1 MAEKL
6 SNMIDDLTSEQLL
19 IAFGSEMADRII
31 DRTQD
36 GKDVRGRKFKAY
48 SKKYFEAKR
57 DGEFVRQASQF
68 KPSSRK
74 DVNLTLTTDM
84 LNSLKV
90 LVTPWEKGFTC
101 GIVMD
106 SKAKMSTEQY
116 ELCSTIARGMIKMA
130 TSDPHT
136 TFLYGF
142 RGFADDKKNNKGM
155 PINSTAEFDDEDN
168 VIDFIEYLKKKRDK
182 ELN

>member
-1 MAEKL
+1 M
-6 SNMIDDLTSEQLL
+6 T
-19 IAFGSEMADRII
+19 
-31 DRTQD
+31 
-36 GKDVRGRKFKAY
+36 KDKKF
-48 SKKYFEAKR
+48 
-57 DGEFVRQASQF
+57 
-68 KPSSRK
+68 
-74 DVNLTLTTDM
+74 DV
-84 LNSLKV
+84 LNSIKV

-116 ELCSTIARGMIKMA
+116 ELCSTVARGMIKMA

-136 TFLYGF
+136 TFLYGL

>member
-1 MAEKL
+1 M
-6 SNMIDDLTSEQLL
+6 T
-19 IAFGSEMADRII
+19 
-31 DRTQD
+31 
-36 GKDVRGRKFKAY
+36 KDNKF
-48 SKKYFEAKR
+48 
-57 DGEFVRQASQF
+57 
-68 KPSSRK
+68 
-74 DVNLTLTTDM
+74 DV
-84 LNSLKV
+84 LNSIKV
-90 LVTPWEKGFTC
+90 LVTPWENGFTC

-136 TFLYGF
+136 TFLYGL
-142 RGFADDKKNNKGM
+142 RGFADDRKNNKGM

>member
-1 MAEKL
+1 MTK
-6 SNMIDDLTSEQLL
+6 NKK
-19 IAFGSEMADRII
+19 F
-31 DRTQD
+31 
-36 GKDVRGRKFKAY
+36 DV
-48 SKKYFEAKR
+48 
-57 DGEFVRQASQF
+57 
-68 KPSSRK
+68 
-74 DVNLTLTTDM
+74 
-84 LNSLKV
+84 LNSIKV

-116 ELCSTIARGMIKMA
+116 ELCSTVARGMIKMA

-136 TFLYGF
+136 TFLYGL
-142 RGFADDKKNNKGM
+142 RVFADDKKSNKGM
-155 PINSTAEFDDEDN
+155 PINSVAEFDNEDN